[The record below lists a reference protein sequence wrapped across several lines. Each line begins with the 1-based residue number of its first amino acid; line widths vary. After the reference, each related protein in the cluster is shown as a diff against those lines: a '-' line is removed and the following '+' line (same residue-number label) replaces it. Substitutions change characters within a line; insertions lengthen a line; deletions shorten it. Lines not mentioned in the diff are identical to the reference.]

1 MVLAAVA
8 LYGREAPRDPE
19 PSCGTA
25 GHGVAGRGRPG
36 GEGGEA
42 RLARTLGTLLRNG
55 VSLVNAISIARE
67 TMGNAWMAL
76 GLAEAGRELK
86 TGRGFAK
93 PLWRRAGFPPSRCT
107 RSWWAKVGRST
118 ACCSTSP
125 TSTTGGGARRGF
137 GPREPVMIVGTAGVV
152 GAVILH
158 PRRDASITT
167 CPSGRANDNDQVPM
181 NHSASAARARFTLLE
196 LVMVLV
202 IIGVI
207 LAMVGP
213 RVFNSLG
220 RASSERAKVGIEQ
233 IGGALELYKLD
244 TGRYPSSQ
252 EGLGSLVAAPSGVAN
267 WNGPYV
273 KDAKIL
279 KDPWSR
285 DFTYRSPAEKGGYD
299 LISLGA
305 DGKEGGEG
313 ENTDI
318 RN

>member
-1 MVLAAVA
+1 MT
-8 LYGREAPRDPE
+8 R
-19 PSCGTA
+19 
-25 GHGVAGRGRPG
+25 HF
-36 GEGGEA
+36 
-42 RLARTLGTLLRNG
+42 RL
-55 VSLVNAISIARE
+55 
-67 TMGNAWMAL
+67 
-76 GLAEAGRELK
+76 
-86 TGRGFAK
+86 
-93 PLWRRAGFPPSRCT
+93 P
-107 RSWWAKVGRST
+107 
-118 ACCSTSP
+118 
-125 TSTTGGGARRGF
+125 
-137 GPREPVMIVGTAGVV
+137 
-152 GAVILH
+152 
-158 PRRDASITT
+158 
-167 CPSGRANDNDQVPM
+167 
-181 NHSASAARARFTLLE
+181 AARANAGFTLLE

-244 TGRYPSSQ
+244 TGRYPTSS
-252 EGLGSLVAAPSGVAN
+252 EGLNALLAAPGGVAN

-285 DFTYRSPAEKGGYD
+285 DYSYRSPAEKGGYD
-299 LISLGA
+299 LVSLGA

-313 ENTDI
+313 ENKDI

>member
-1 MVLAAVA
+1 MN
-8 LYGREAPRDPE
+8 
-19 PSCGTA
+19 
-25 GHGVAGRGRPG
+25 RPF
-36 GEGGEA
+36 
-42 RLARTLGTLLRNG
+42 RL
-55 VSLVNAISIARE
+55 
-67 TMGNAWMAL
+67 
-76 GLAEAGRELK
+76 
-86 TGRGFAK
+86 
-93 PLWRRAGFPPSRCT
+93 P
-107 RSWWAKVGRST
+107 
-118 ACCSTSP
+118 
-125 TSTTGGGARRGF
+125 
-137 GPREPVMIVGTAGVV
+137 
-152 GAVILH
+152 
-158 PRRDASITT
+158 
-167 CPSGRANDNDQVPM
+167 
-181 NHSASAARARFTLLE
+181 AARANRGFTLLE

-220 RASSERAKVGIEQ
+220 RASSERAKVTIEQ

-244 TGRYPSSQ
+244 TGRYPSTQ
-252 EGLGSLVAAPSGVAN
+252 EGLGALVAAPSGVAN

-285 DFTYRSPAEKGGYD
+285 DFVYRSPAEKGGYD

-313 ENTDI
+313 ENKDI

>member
-1 MVLAAVA
+1 M
-8 LYGREAPRDPE
+8 
-19 PSCGTA
+19 T
-25 GHGVAGRGRPG
+25 
-36 GEGGEA
+36 
-42 RLARTLGTLLRNG
+42 RNF
-55 VSLVNAISIARE
+55 R
-67 TMGNAWMAL
+67 
-76 GLAEAGRELK
+76 
-86 TGRGFAK
+86 
-93 PLWRRAGFPPSRCT
+93 FP
-107 RSWWAKVGRST
+107 
-118 ACCSTSP
+118 
-125 TSTTGGGARRGF
+125 
-137 GPREPVMIVGTAGVV
+137 
-152 GAVILH
+152 
-158 PRRDASITT
+158 
-167 CPSGRANDNDQVPM
+167 
-181 NHSASAARARFTLLE
+181 AARANRGFTLLE

-220 RASSERAKVGIEQ
+220 RASSERAKVTIEQ

-252 EGLGSLVAAPSGVAN
+252 EGLGALVAAPSGVAN

-313 ENTDI
+313 ENKDI